1 MKKSRKGVALFLA
14 MTMII
19 SPMSALAKEGDASS
33 GRVSG
38 GLEDSGGIVNKG
50 ADFVENDKGDVVVQV
65 SDNVWNNQNQKHAE
79 FKDAEAL
86 FKRSEFTVL
95 VDLKRTEPS
104 ASSDQDKRALLSIG
118 TETNNLHVFT
128 LSGKL
133 GYGDTVKGGG
143 ISAHQVALSEKV
155 GSDWTSAA
163 LVYEETEGGNGAV
176 NVYLN
181 GKKAASVD
189 DIGFKMSEQTN
200 IRAMLG
206 RSFNTSF
213 LMGGMFDHIVVKD
226 TAMDEAAVKKEAD
239 ERLAARGDEKLQ
251 EAYDALTLSGID
263 NCKSNLPLVKT
274 GKHGAVIDWTS
285 DNPDVITDESKQEG
299 DLYDGGIVNRPEAG
313 KPAVTVKLTAKITL
327 NGKSMT
333 KEFTVVVQPKE
344 AQDDSQYDGGYLWV
358 NFGTEG
364 GYEKIFYGYSKDGLT
379 WEKLNK
385 DENGN
390 AQPILAN
397 TAPGSDLGVR
407 DPHLI
412 RSPEGDRYWILGT
425 DLHAEGG
432 GSGGSGWDQ
441 YGASQNIVVWES
453 TDLVN
458 WSEPQL
464 VYAGLDEA
472 GCVWAPEAIY
482 DETTGDYVVYWSA
495 RDKSKKDTEENAL
508 RVYVCRTRD
517 FHTFTEPKVWLSE
530 DQDSGSE
537 VNIIDSTI
545 VEDNGKFYRFS
556 TSDWN
561 TVVDVSDTLATE
573 EVFDVRKDAD
583 KSTPNGDWKRLVK
596 RSESGSAGFDR
607 REGFTVYQLPD
618 GEWCLMGDNGGYK
631 AFLTDDLSSGKYTA
645 TDKAKFVDGNFRHGT
660 VLRLSKEEEE
670 RVLKAFGEKEDTT
683 PDPEQK
689 VLADFD
695 FNEDG
700 AGFESENARATGTY
714 TLKDSYDES
723 AGKALYLDGSA
734 DNWLK
739 VTDKD
744 GKSLLTGAKE
754 LTISLELKPDRT
766 ATNWV
771 MYAAPNDS
779 APVYMSEKY
788 LGIMNDGT
796 TTKVERFNNS
806 GERPAAPYAATGSD
820 WAHVDAVISK
830 TDTTIYVNGE
840 KVSSE
845 PSAYKLTSILKD
857 ESILQIG
864 KANWGDGEYFKG
876 WIDNFRIE
884 NRALDEAQIKE
895 LSADFVET
903 LPVVASATVGT
914 APDRETALEY
924 RGTDDHTAIRT
935 EVNEKE
941 KTIVSYVRKNEDLKK
956 VPLSF
961 VFNKE
966 AKEIKLDGKTFKNGD
981 KADLTSDRK
990 VVFVT
995 GDKEET
1001 WTVKKPILSNN
1012 PVLPGQYADP
1022 DIDYFDGKFW
1032 IFPTTD
1038 GYPGWS
1044 GTKFHAFSSE
1054 DMVDWKDE
1062 GVIMELANDNP
1073 GKNENGV
1080 QIAKS
1085 PWAVGGS
1092 AWAPTI
1098 EEKNGKY
1105 YFYYCGK
1112 FQNGKS
1118 AIGVA
1123 VADDPAGPY
1132 VDKGEALMTVDMCK
1146 KAGVNMGQAID
1157 PSIFTDEDG
1166 TSYLLFGNGSAAI
1179 AQLNDDMMSIKE
1191 GTLKQING
1199 LTDFRESVVV
1209 TKVDGKYHWTW
1220 SCDDANSPNYHVN
1233 YGVSDTLTNEDG
1245 SASVNLVKKNLLSKD
1260 ESKGILGSAHQSV
1273 LHVKDADGND
1283 RYFMAYHRF
1292 YTPINIFTSG
1302 DGLGVHRETCVDE
1315 ITFDENGYM
1324 QITPTLEGVGAVKMK
1339 DEGSTEEPD
1348 DGNNDNGGNGQGD
1361 GNTDNGGNGH
1371 GDGNTNNDGNSQNAG
1386 NAGQTGGDDSAA
1398 GTVKTGDSAN
1408 IMLWT
1413 LLLGASVLGCFA
1425 VVRKRKV

>member
-464 VYAGLDEA
+464 VYAGLGEA
-472 GCVWAPEAIY
+472 AVSGRRKPFMTRRPVIMWC
-482 DETTGDYVVYWSA
+482 TGLQEISPK
-495 RDKSKKDTEENAL
+495 RIPKKMHFA
-508 RVYVCRTRD
+508 Y
-517 FHTFTEPKVWLSE
+517 
-530 DQDSGSE
+530 
-537 VNIIDSTI
+537 
-545 VEDNGKFYRFS
+545 
-556 TSDWN
+556 
-561 TVVDVSDTLATE
+561 
-573 EVFDVRKDAD
+573 
-583 KSTPNGDWKRLVK
+583 
-596 RSESGSAGFDR
+596 
-607 REGFTVYQLPD
+607 
-618 GEWCLMGDNGGYK
+618 
-631 AFLTDDLSSGKYTA
+631 
-645 TDKAKFVDGNFRHGT
+645 
-660 VLRLSKEEEE
+660 
-670 RVLKAFGEKEDTT
+670 
-683 PDPEQK
+683 
-689 VLADFD
+689 
-695 FNEDG
+695 
-700 AGFESENARATGTY
+700 
-714 TLKDSYDES
+714 
-723 AGKALYLDGSA
+723 
-734 DNWLK
+734 
-739 VTDKD
+739 
-744 GKSLLTGAKE
+744 
-754 LTISLELKPDRT
+754 
-766 ATNWV
+766 
-771 MYAAPNDS
+771 MYAGQ
-779 APVYMSEKY
+779 E
-788 LGIMNDGT
+788 
-796 TTKVERFNNS
+796 
-806 GERPAAPYAATGSD
+806 
-820 WAHVDAVISK
+820 
-830 TDTTIYVNGE
+830 
-840 KVSSE
+840 
-845 PSAYKLTSILKD
+845 TSI
-857 ESILQIG
+857 
-864 KANWGDGEYFKG
+864 
-876 WIDNFRIE
+876 
-884 NRALDEAQIKE
+884 
-895 LSADFVET
+895 
-903 LPVVASATVGT
+903 
-914 APDRETALEY
+914 
-924 RGTDDHTAIRT
+924 H
-935 EVNEKE
+935 
-941 KTIVSYVRKNEDLKK
+941 
-956 VPLSF
+956 
-961 VFNKE
+961 
-966 AKEIKLDGKTFKNGD
+966 
-981 KADLTSDRK
+981 
-990 VVFVT
+990 
-995 GDKEET
+995 
-1001 WTVKKPILSNN
+1001 
-1012 PVLPGQYADP
+1012 
-1022 DIDYFDGKFW
+1022 
-1032 IFPTTD
+1032 
-1038 GYPGWS
+1038 
-1044 GTKFHAFSSE
+1044 
-1054 DMVDWKDE
+1054 
-1062 GVIMELANDNP
+1062 
-1073 GKNENGV
+1073 
-1080 QIAKS
+1080 
-1085 PWAVGGS
+1085 
-1092 AWAPTI
+1092 
-1098 EEKNGKY
+1098 
-1105 YFYYCGK
+1105 
-1112 FQNGKS
+1112 
-1118 AIGVA
+1118 
-1123 VADDPAGPY
+1123 
-1132 VDKGEALMTVDMCK
+1132 
-1146 KAGVNMGQAID
+1146 
-1157 PSIFTDEDG
+1157 
-1166 TSYLLFGNGSAAI
+1166 
-1179 AQLNDDMMSIKE
+1179 
-1191 GTLKQING
+1191 
-1199 LTDFRESVVV
+1199 
-1209 TKVDGKYHWTW
+1209 
-1220 SCDDANSPNYHVN
+1220 
-1233 YGVSDTLTNEDG
+1233 
-1245 SASVNLVKKNLLSKD
+1245 
-1260 ESKGILGSAHQSV
+1260 
-1273 LHVKDADGND
+1273 
-1283 RYFMAYHRF
+1283 
-1292 YTPINIFTSG
+1292 
-1302 DGLGVHRETCVDE
+1302 
-1315 ITFDENGYM
+1315 
-1324 QITPTLEGVGAVKMK
+1324 
-1339 DEGSTEEPD
+1339 
-1348 DGNNDNGGNGQGD
+1348 
-1361 GNTDNGGNGH
+1361 
-1371 GDGNTNNDGNSQNAG
+1371 SQNQKYG
-1386 NAGQTGGDDSAA
+1386 
-1398 GTVKTGDSAN
+1398 
-1408 IMLWT
+1408 
-1413 LLLGASVLGCFA
+1413 
-1425 VVRKRKV
+1425 

>member
-19 SPMSALAKEGDASS
+19 SSMSALAKEGDASS

-556 TSDWN
+556 TSDW
-561 TVVDVSDTLATE
+561 
-573 EVFDVRKDAD
+573 
-583 KSTPNGDWKRLVK
+583 
-596 RSESGSAGFDR
+596 
-607 REGFTVYQLPD
+607 
-618 GEWCLMGDNGGYK
+618 
-631 AFLTDDLSSGKYTA
+631 
-645 TDKAKFVDGNFRHGT
+645 
-660 VLRLSKEEEE
+660 
-670 RVLKAFGEKEDTT
+670 
-683 PDPEQK
+683 
-689 VLADFD
+689 
-695 FNEDG
+695 
-700 AGFESENARATGTY
+700 
-714 TLKDSYDES
+714 
-723 AGKALYLDGSA
+723 
-734 DNWLK
+734 
-739 VTDKD
+739 
-744 GKSLLTGAKE
+744 
-754 LTISLELKPDRT
+754 
-766 ATNWV
+766 
-771 MYAAPNDS
+771 
-779 APVYMSEKY
+779 
-788 LGIMNDGT
+788 
-796 TTKVERFNNS
+796 
-806 GERPAAPYAATGSD
+806 
-820 WAHVDAVISK
+820 
-830 TDTTIYVNGE
+830 
-840 KVSSE
+840 
-845 PSAYKLTSILKD
+845 
-857 ESILQIG
+857 
-864 KANWGDGEYFKG
+864 EY
-876 WIDNFRIE
+876 
-884 NRALDEAQIKE
+884 
-895 LSADFVET
+895 
-903 LPVVASATVGT
+903 
-914 APDRETALEY
+914 
-924 RGTDDHTAIRT
+924 
-935 EVNEKE
+935 
-941 KTIVSYVRKNEDLKK
+941 
-956 VPLSF
+956 
-961 VFNKE
+961 
-966 AKEIKLDGKTFKNGD
+966 
-981 KADLTSDRK
+981 
-990 VVFVT
+990 
-995 GDKEET
+995 
-1001 WTVKKPILSNN
+1001 
-1012 PVLPGQYADP
+1012 
-1022 DIDYFDGKFW
+1022 
-1032 IFPTTD
+1032 
-1038 GYPGWS
+1038 
-1044 GTKFHAFSSE
+1044 
-1054 DMVDWKDE
+1054 
-1062 GVIMELANDNP
+1062 
-1073 GKNENGV
+1073 
-1080 QIAKS
+1080 
-1085 PWAVGGS
+1085 
-1092 AWAPTI
+1092 
-1098 EEKNGKY
+1098 
-1105 YFYYCGK
+1105 
-1112 FQNGKS
+1112 
-1118 AIGVA
+1118 
-1123 VADDPAGPY
+1123 
-1132 VDKGEALMTVDMCK
+1132 
-1146 KAGVNMGQAID
+1146 
-1157 PSIFTDEDG
+1157 
-1166 TSYLLFGNGSAAI
+1166 
-1179 AQLNDDMMSIKE
+1179 
-1191 GTLKQING
+1191 
-1199 LTDFRESVVV
+1199 
-1209 TKVDGKYHWTW
+1209 
-1220 SCDDANSPNYHVN
+1220 
-1233 YGVSDTLTNEDG
+1233 
-1245 SASVNLVKKNLLSKD
+1245 
-1260 ESKGILGSAHQSV
+1260 
-1273 LHVKDADGND
+1273 
-1283 RYFMAYHRF
+1283 
-1292 YTPINIFTSG
+1292 
-1302 DGLGVHRETCVDE
+1302 
-1315 ITFDENGYM
+1315 
-1324 QITPTLEGVGAVKMK
+1324 
-1339 DEGSTEEPD
+1339 
-1348 DGNNDNGGNGQGD
+1348 
-1361 GNTDNGGNGH
+1361 
-1371 GDGNTNNDGNSQNAG
+1371 
-1386 NAGQTGGDDSAA
+1386 
-1398 GTVKTGDSAN
+1398 
-1408 IMLWT
+1408 
-1413 LLLGASVLGCFA
+1413 GC
-1425 VVRKRKV
+1425 

>member
-213 LMGGMFDHIVVKD
+213 LMGGMKD

-596 RSESGSAGFDR
+596 RSE
-607 REGFTVYQLPD
+607 
-618 GEWCLMGDNGGYK
+618 
-631 AFLTDDLSSGKYTA
+631 
-645 TDKAKFVDGNFRHGT
+645 
-660 VLRLSKEEEE
+660 RL
-670 RVLKAFGEKEDTT
+670 
-683 PDPEQK
+683 
-689 VLADFD
+689 
-695 FNEDG
+695 
-700 AGFESENARATGTY
+700 
-714 TLKDSYDES
+714 
-723 AGKALYLDGSA
+723 
-734 DNWLK
+734 
-739 VTDKD
+739 
-744 GKSLLTGAKE
+744 
-754 LTISLELKPDRT
+754 
-766 ATNWV
+766 
-771 MYAAPNDS
+771 
-779 APVYMSEKY
+779 
-788 LGIMNDGT
+788 
-796 TTKVERFNNS
+796 
-806 GERPAAPYAATGSD
+806 
-820 WAHVDAVISK
+820 
-830 TDTTIYVNGE
+830 
-840 KVSSE
+840 
-845 PSAYKLTSILKD
+845 
-857 ESILQIG
+857 
-864 KANWGDGEYFKG
+864 
-876 WIDNFRIE
+876 
-884 NRALDEAQIKE
+884 
-895 LSADFVET
+895 
-903 LPVVASATVGT
+903 
-914 APDRETALEY
+914 
-924 RGTDDHTAIRT
+924 
-935 EVNEKE
+935 
-941 KTIVSYVRKNEDLKK
+941 
-956 VPLSF
+956 
-961 VFNKE
+961 
-966 AKEIKLDGKTFKNGD
+966 
-981 KADLTSDRK
+981 
-990 VVFVT
+990 
-995 GDKEET
+995 
-1001 WTVKKPILSNN
+1001 
-1012 PVLPGQYADP
+1012 
-1022 DIDYFDGKFW
+1022 
-1032 IFPTTD
+1032 
-1038 GYPGWS
+1038 
-1044 GTKFHAFSSE
+1044 
-1054 DMVDWKDE
+1054 
-1062 GVIMELANDNP
+1062 
-1073 GKNENGV
+1073 
-1080 QIAKS
+1080 
-1085 PWAVGGS
+1085 
-1092 AWAPTI
+1092 
-1098 EEKNGKY
+1098 
-1105 YFYYCGK
+1105 
-1112 FQNGKS
+1112 
-1118 AIGVA
+1118 
-1123 VADDPAGPY
+1123 
-1132 VDKGEALMTVDMCK
+1132 
-1146 KAGVNMGQAID
+1146 
-1157 PSIFTDEDG
+1157 
-1166 TSYLLFGNGSAAI
+1166 
-1179 AQLNDDMMSIKE
+1179 
-1191 GTLKQING
+1191 
-1199 LTDFRESVVV
+1199 
-1209 TKVDGKYHWTW
+1209 
-1220 SCDDANSPNYHVN
+1220 
-1233 YGVSDTLTNEDG
+1233 
-1245 SASVNLVKKNLLSKD
+1245 
-1260 ESKGILGSAHQSV
+1260 
-1273 LHVKDADGND
+1273 
-1283 RYFMAYHRF
+1283 
-1292 YTPINIFTSG
+1292 
-1302 DGLGVHRETCVDE
+1302 
-1315 ITFDENGYM
+1315 
-1324 QITPTLEGVGAVKMK
+1324 
-1339 DEGSTEEPD
+1339 
-1348 DGNNDNGGNGQGD
+1348 
-1361 GNTDNGGNGH
+1361 
-1371 GDGNTNNDGNSQNAG
+1371 
-1386 NAGQTGGDDSAA
+1386 
-1398 GTVKTGDSAN
+1398 
-1408 IMLWT
+1408 
-1413 LLLGASVLGCFA
+1413 
-1425 VVRKRKV
+1425 

>member
-596 RSESGSAGFDR
+596 RSESGSA
-607 REGFTVYQLPD
+607 
-618 GEWCLMGDNGGYK
+618 
-631 AFLTDDLSSGKYTA
+631 ALTEEKDLRCISS
-645 TDKAKFVDGNFRHGT
+645 
-660 VLRLSKEEEE
+660 
-670 RVLKAFGEKEDTT
+670 
-683 PDPEQK
+683 
-689 VLADFD
+689 
-695 FNEDG
+695 
-700 AGFESENARATGTY
+700 
-714 TLKDSYDES
+714 
-723 AGKALYLDGSA
+723 
-734 DNWLK
+734 
-739 VTDKD
+739 
-744 GKSLLTGAKE
+744 
-754 LTISLELKPDRT
+754 RT
-766 ATNWV
+766 A
-771 MYAAPNDS
+771 
-779 APVYMSEKY
+779 
-788 LGIMNDGT
+788 
-796 TTKVERFNNS
+796 S
-806 GERPAAPYAATGSD
+806 GVL
-820 WAHVDAVISK
+820 W
-830 TDTTIYVNGE
+830 
-840 KVSSE
+840 
-845 PSAYKLTSILKD
+845 
-857 ESILQIG
+857 
-864 KANWGDGEYFKG
+864 
-876 WIDNFRIE
+876 
-884 NRALDEAQIKE
+884 
-895 LSADFVET
+895 ET
-903 LPVVASATVGT
+903 MA
-914 APDRETALEY
+914 
-924 RGTDDHTAIRT
+924 AIRH
-935 EVNEKE
+935 
-941 KTIVSYVRKNEDLKK
+941 
-956 VPLSF
+956 F
-961 VFNKE
+961 
-966 AKEIKLDGKTFKNGD
+966 
-981 KADLTSDRK
+981 
-990 VVFVT
+990 
-995 GDKEET
+995 
-1001 WTVKKPILSNN
+1001 
-1012 PVLPGQYADP
+1012 
-1022 DIDYFDGKFW
+1022 
-1032 IFPTTD
+1032 
-1038 GYPGWS
+1038 
-1044 GTKFHAFSSE
+1044 
-1054 DMVDWKDE
+1054 
-1062 GVIMELANDNP
+1062 
-1073 GKNENGV
+1073 
-1080 QIAKS
+1080 
-1085 PWAVGGS
+1085 
-1092 AWAPTI
+1092 
-1098 EEKNGKY
+1098 
-1105 YFYYCGK
+1105 
-1112 FQNGKS
+1112 
-1118 AIGVA
+1118 
-1123 VADDPAGPY
+1123 
-1132 VDKGEALMTVDMCK
+1132 
-1146 KAGVNMGQAID
+1146 
-1157 PSIFTDEDG
+1157 
-1166 TSYLLFGNGSAAI
+1166 
-1179 AQLNDDMMSIKE
+1179 
-1191 GTLKQING
+1191 
-1199 LTDFRESVVV
+1199 
-1209 TKVDGKYHWTW
+1209 
-1220 SCDDANSPNYHVN
+1220 
-1233 YGVSDTLTNEDG
+1233 
-1245 SASVNLVKKNLLSKD
+1245 
-1260 ESKGILGSAHQSV
+1260 
-1273 LHVKDADGND
+1273 
-1283 RYFMAYHRF
+1283 
-1292 YTPINIFTSG
+1292 
-1302 DGLGVHRETCVDE
+1302 
-1315 ITFDENGYM
+1315 
-1324 QITPTLEGVGAVKMK
+1324 
-1339 DEGSTEEPD
+1339 
-1348 DGNNDNGGNGQGD
+1348 
-1361 GNTDNGGNGH
+1361 
-1371 GDGNTNNDGNSQNAG
+1371 
-1386 NAGQTGGDDSAA
+1386 
-1398 GTVKTGDSAN
+1398 
-1408 IMLWT
+1408 
-1413 LLLGASVLGCFA
+1413 
-1425 VVRKRKV
+1425 